1 MTVISNDEVKL
12 AGSQWEEFSTIELF
26 SGDTPLPVTTS
37 EVIDDT
43 LLAAGVP
50 AYSVMGRDPTSK
62 KLVYA
67 LTGSVDPA
75 DDIAPIGI
83 TGAAVLAGASVGNV
97 PTYRA
102 GCFNPAALNW
112 PASYSTDALKRLAFE
127 GSTAANIVIQKNP
140 VA

>member
-1 MTVISNDEVKL
+1 MTVINNSEVKM

-26 SGDTPLPVTTS
+26 SGDTPLPVTTA
-37 EVIDDT
+37 EVIDDA

-50 AYSVMGRDPTSK
+50 AYSIMGRSATGT
-62 KLVYA
+62 LVYA
-67 LTGSVDPA
+67 LTGSVDPL
-75 DDIAPIGI
+75 DDIKPVGI
-83 TGAAVLAGASVGNV
+83 TVAALTAGSTLGNM
-97 PTYRA
+97 PIYRA

-127 GSTAANIVIQKNP
+127 GSGAEIVIKKNP